1 MSSHYPISRPHRDCR
16 GFSLVEMMV
25 AMVITLILLAGIA
38 QIFQS
43 SKKSFTIQD
52 SLGRIQ
58 ENGRYALETVVTDLR
73 RAGYWGGNSDI
84 TDIGGTEDV
93 LPETGDCTSTDT
105 LWATRLDRRIYGKN
119 DSKTDGEGA
128 YDCIPATYV
137 RGDVLVT
144 RYMAPWLIGGL
155 TTDAN
160 YMANNEDL
168 YFLRAS
174 LFRGA
179 LFKGTD
185 EALADN
191 DVTGATVRTAELV
204 ARAYYI
210 GTSGTSGTCPADGQ
224 VPSLYRRILIN
235 DDSGGAD
242 PLLSQEEVAHG
253 VDHLQ
258 VQYGVDT
265 DDDGAIDQ
273 YLNAGDGGLDSTDE
287 WNQVIAARVWLLVR
301 AECPE
306 TGYTNDNTY
315 AMGDVN
321 YTPADTAGRGYRRQ
335 LYTATVFL
343 RNSAN

>member
-1 MSSHYPISRPHRDCR
+1 
-16 GFSLVEMMV
+16 MMV

-210 GTSGTSGTCPADGQ
+210 GTSGTSGTCPGDGPI
-224 VPSLYRRILIN
+224 PSLYRRIVSNGTLQ
-235 DDSGGAD
+235 
-242 PLLSQEEVAHG
+242 PEEVAHG
-253 VDHLQ
+253 VDNLQ

>member
-1 MSSHYPISRPHRDCR
+1 
-16 GFSLVEMMV
+16 VELMV
-25 AMVITLILLAGIA
+25 ALVITLILLAGIG
-38 QIFQS
+38 QIFLS

-58 ENGRYALETVVTDLR
+58 ENGRYALETVVADLR

-84 TDIGGTEDV
+84 TDIAGTEAV
-93 LPETGDCTSTDT
+93 LSETGDCTSTDI

-119 DSKTDGEGA
+119 GSKTDAEGT

-137 RGDVLVT
+137 RGDILVT
-144 RYMAPWLIGGL
+144 RFMAPWLIGGI

-160 YMANNEDL
+160 HMANNPNH
-168 YFLRAS
+168 YYLRTS

-179 LFKGTD
+179 LFKG
-185 EALADN
+185 ANAADAGN

-204 ARAYYI
+204 ARTYFIA
-210 GTSGTSGTCPADGQ
+210 TSGTSGTCPADGQ
-224 VPSLYRRILIN
+224 VPSLYRRVVVN
-235 DDSGGAD
+235 GA
-242 PLLSQEEVAHG
+242 LQSEEVAHG
-253 VDHLQ
+253 VDNLQ

-265 DDDGAIDQ
+265 DDDDAIDR

-287 WNQVIAARVWLLVR
+287 WNQVIAVRVWLLMR

-335 LYTATVFL
+335 LYSATVSL
-343 RNSAN
+343 RNSSF